1 MRTVTSVRKK
11 TASPGRLSG
20 FPAEPQA
27 FHCID
32 LAKARFMIG
41 RNKNIPTG
49 RTTFVTDTDQQP
61 ANDSAAIPLN
71 IQASNPEPE
80 TQSLSDRV
88 SAAQKRIAERTAP
101 ARAKAA
107 EQTKAAA
114 SSTKQFVKDHPV
126 IAIGGALAAGI
137 AIAYALPGKPSRK
150 LRSSTL
156 ALGGLVAE
164 LAATYGARMLSMAED
179 AAEASQEKLG
189 EIGESFA
196 AASESLADTAA
207 ETGTSVL
214 SSIKH
219 MGEATAAQAQSM
231 AGKIKR

>member
-1 MRTVTSVRKK
+1 M
-11 TASPGRLSG
+11 
-20 FPAEPQA
+20 
-27 FHCID
+27 
-32 LAKARFMIG
+32 
-41 RNKNIPTG
+41 
-49 RTTFVTDTDQQP
+49 TDTDPTP
-61 ANDSAAIPLN
+61 ANDSPAIPLN
-71 IQASNPEPE
+71 IDASNPEPE

-88 SAAQKRIAERTAP
+88 AAAQKRIAERTAP

-114 SSTKQFVKDHPV
+114 GTAKQFVKDHPA
-126 IAIGGALAAGI
+126 IAIGGAIAAGV

-150 LRSSTL
+150 LRSGTL

-196 AASESLADTAA
+196 SAGESFADSAADA
-207 ETGTSVL
+207 GTSVL
-214 SSIKH
+214 ASVKRA
-219 MGEATAAQAQSM
+219 GEATASQAQSL